1 MPDPLRAQLDAL
13 ERRLTGPK
21 RVALFGHRAVGKTTL
36 LAMFYRE
43 ASTGRVPGV
52 RLAASDAAGAA
63 YLGERI
69 AQLEAGEAPA
79 GTLAET
85 ELRLRLYHGP
95 GRLDLVV
102 RDYQG
107 EHVALG
113 AQDEA
118 IHRFFADCDAV
129 LLCLDPEGSADP
141 AETRRRQQEVEAL
154 LERYIERSAD
164 ATADR
169 PVALLVTKYDLV
181 LERGGPQPE
190 GVATLVER
198 RYGMTAHALAVHAP
212 RSAIFAVSSF
222 GRGAPVG
229 GRPPTELH
237 PLGLE
242 GPLGW
247 LAEQLEALDLEALER
262 LWELAPDDL
271 GRLSRCVRA
280 FERRYPRST
289 RAPEARARVRALR
302 RRTLGRTLAR
312 LAVAGCLLAAGAA
325 GFDYWAYGRAVAS
338 ERSDPAPAVAR
349 RWADYLEWHPWL
361 PLTWPG
367 LHRSARH
374 KLAEWRVKEAGVRV
388 AVGAD
393 GTSSGPDLEA
403 LKVEAPD
410 LAPSIRVVEAARERA
425 AHDAAWKALRAEAG
439 VAGEHPEA
447 ALEGVRGF
455 LKAYPDSSHRDE
467 ATALLGE
474 LGSRL
479 AERQDRQDRDELGL
493 IRRGATLPEADM
505 SDLIRQAQEFLSR
518 HPESR
523 QAAGARKLQDE
534 LVVKLDERDIEKARQ
549 FSRQHPGRNFAAR
562 IARFQGYLEA
572 HKGGGKFVREA
583 MEARDRIG
591 REWDAYDYRLAYDH
605 AIAHPDD
612 VAEVARRMR
621 AYLAD
626 HADGRYG
633 ADAKRYVAWFERVTT
648 PQEYRVT
655 LKRGEVEAGV
665 GKYLSGGGPDLSVEF
680 WVGGLKHGP
689 SPTIPNTHRPNWGYT
704 FPRPVVWKL
713 NDPVV
718 VRILDNDWSKSGV
731 YTIKSRAG
739 DPLAI
744 RNLSGTIRPARG
756 GTTFLEFASDF
767 QMPVLTKPE
776 GK

>member
-1 MPDPLRAQLDAL
+1 MPDRRKAQLDAL

-79 GTLAET
+79 GTLSET
-85 ELRLRLYHGP
+85 ELNLRLYHGP
-95 GRLDLVV
+95 GRLDLIVK
-102 RDYQG
+102 DYQG

-113 AQDEA
+113 SQDEG

-129 LLCLDPEGSADP
+129 FLCLDPEGSTEA
-141 AETRRRQQEVEAL
+141 AEARRRQQEVEAL
-154 LERYIERSAD
+154 LERYIERSDD

-181 LERGGPQPE
+181 LERGGLPPGE
-190 GVATLVER
+190 VARLVEQ

-222 GRGAPVG
+222 GRGAPSG
-229 GRPPTELH
+229 GRPPSELH

-247 LAEQLEALDLEALER
+247 LADQLEALDREALDR
-262 LWELAPDDL
+262 LWALAPGEL

-289 RAPEARARVRALR
+289 RGPEARKQLRSLR
-302 RRTLGRTLAR
+302 RRRLGRRASR
-312 LAVAGCLLAAGAA
+312 LLVAGLLLAAGVA
-325 GFDYWAYGRAVAS
+325 GFDSWGYSRALASGRAL
-338 ERSDPAPAVAR
+338 PAPAVAKG
-349 RWADYLEWHPWL
+349 WADYLQWRPWL
-361 PLTWPG
+361 PWTWPS
-367 LHRSARH
+367 LYNRARH
-374 KLAEWRVKEAGVRV
+374 HLAEWRVKEAGVRL
-388 AVGAD
+388 AVGA
-393 GTSSGPDLEA
+393 GGLTPGPDLDQW
-403 LKVEAPD
+403 KMEAPD
-410 LAPSIRVVEAARERA
+410 LAPSIRVVEAARDRA
-425 AHDAAWKALRAEAG
+425 AHEAAWDALRAEIAG
-439 VAGEHPEA
+439 AGDRPDSARES
-447 ALEGVRGF
+447 VRGF
-455 LKAYPDSSHRDE
+455 LRAYPGSSHRAE
-467 ATALLGE
+467 AQLWFDQLGE
-474 LGSRL
+474 RL
-479 AERQDRQDRDELGL
+479 AERQDRQDRDDLAL
-493 IRRGATLPEADM
+493 IRRASTLPDADLP
-505 SDLIRQAQEFLSR
+505 DLIRQSQEFLAR

-523 QAAGARKLQDE
+523 RAAEARTLQDA
-534 LVVKLDERDIEKARQ
+534 LVSGLDARDIEKARQ

-562 IARFQGYLEA
+562 IARYQGYLDA
-572 HKGGGKFVREA
+572 HKAGGQFIREA
-583 MEARDRIG
+583 MESRARIA

-605 AIAHPDD
+605 ALAHPDD

-621 AYLAD
+621 AYLAE
-626 HADGRYG
+626 HAEGRHA
-633 ADAKRYVAWFERVTT
+633 ADARGYVAWFERVVS
-648 PQEYRVT
+648 PQEYRVV
-655 LKRGEVEAGV
+655 LKRGEVEPTV
-665 GKYLSGGGPDLSVEF
+665 GKYLGGGGPDLSVEV
-680 WVGGLKHGP
+680 WVGGVKFGP
-689 SPTIPNTHRPNWGYT
+689 SPTIPNTHKPNWAYT
-704 FPRPVVWKL
+704 FPRPIVWKL

-718 VRILDNDWSKSGV
+718 VRILDNDWSASGV

-756 GTTFLEFASDF
+756 GKTFLEFSSDF
-767 QMPVLTKPE
+767 RMPPLTPP